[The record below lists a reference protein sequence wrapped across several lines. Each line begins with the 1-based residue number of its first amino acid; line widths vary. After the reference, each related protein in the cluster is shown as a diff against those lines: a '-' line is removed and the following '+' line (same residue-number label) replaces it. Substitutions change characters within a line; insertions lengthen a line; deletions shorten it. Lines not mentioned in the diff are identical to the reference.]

1 MYEHI
6 KQLCNN
12 PHMEKDQEFVEYVV
26 KAIVDNPEAVSTVRT
41 VDEMGVLI
49 TLSVDTNDLGQV
61 IGRQGQTAKAI
72 RTLLRVVGAKN
83 QARVNLKINEPE
95 GSRPKRSFEQNS
107 TEMSVDQPTPSFDQQ
122 PAAPMTPTSSAID
135 NLDL

>member
-1 MYEHI
+1 
-6 KQLCNN
+6 
-12 PHMEKDQEFVEYVV
+12 MEKDQEFVEYVV
-26 KAIVDNPEAVSTVRT
+26 KALVDTPDAVSSERT

-49 TLSVDTNDLGQV
+49 TLTVDPNDLGQV
-61 IGRQGQTAKAI
+61 IGRQGQTAKAL

-95 GSRPKRSFEQNS
+95 GSRRPRQMEQH
-107 TEMSVDQPTPSFDQQ
+107 
-122 PAAPMTPTSSAID
+122 APMQQQQEAPSSETSSAID